1 MRRSLLGFALVG
13 LTTVG
18 LATGIAGMAG
28 AQPNYP
34 CAETNANLPNPYVQV
49 PNWASPPR
57 PFMPV
62 NAVAADANNNLWLAD
77 RCETDDC
84 VPVMQLGPDGKTL
97 KNFGAGLFIE
107 PHQVAVDNDGNV
119 WIADAGVKDAK
130 GYQVTKFSSDG
141 RVLLKLGKPG
151 QGERQSGLD
160 IFDSPT
166 GVAVASNGNV
176 YISEGHGEARPNNS
190 RIMVFTKDGQFIK
203 TFATMGNG
211 DGQLRSPHA
220 IAFDSQDRLYVA
232 DRGNSRIVVFDRD
245 GKFLAAWKQFGRPSG
260 VAVDKND
267 MIYVIDSQ
275 SSNNQ
280 GAGNYNPGCAR
291 GIRVG
296 SVKDGKVMYFI
307 PPPVPADPKWQPPIG
322 IAVDGNG
329 TIYAASDDQMDIKKY
344 VKK

>member
-1 MRRSLLGFALVG
+1 MRRRLMGFAFVC
-13 LTTVG
+13 
-18 LATGIAGMAG
+18 LATGVAGMAV
-28 AQPNYP
+28 AQPSYP
-34 CAETNANLPNPYVQV
+34 CTGTNDNLSNPYRQV
-49 PNWASPPR
+49 MNWASPPR

-62 NAVAADANNNLWLAD
+62 NAVAADPNNNLWLAD

-84 VPVMQLGPDGKTL
+84 VPVMQLGPDGKTQ

-107 PHQVAVDNDGNV
+107 PHQVAVDKDGNV
-119 WIADAGVKDAK
+119 WVADAGAKGTK
-130 GYQVTKFSSDG
+130 GYQVTKFSPDG
-141 RVLLKLGKPG
+141 RVLLKLGKAG
-151 QGERQSGLD
+151 QGEGQNGLD

-166 GVAVASNGNV
+166 GVAVASNGNI

-203 TFATMGNG
+203 TFATMGNA

-220 IAFDSQDRLYVA
+220 IAMDSQDRLYVA

-280 GAGNYNPGCAR
+280 GAANYNPGCAR

-307 PPPVPADPKWQPPIG
+307 APPVPVDPKMQPPIG

-344 VKK
+344 VKR